1 MHYSSIFKMNLLC
14 SYFDCVLLFRYFFS
28 FKNSYFVSIFLLPA
42 SRPTSEKGGSL
53 PSTYCDFCLGDS
65 IENKKTR
72 MPEELVSCSDCGR
85 SGWWENRT
93 YICNLS
99 VLFF

>member
-1 MHYSSIFKMNLLC
+1 MFY
-14 SYFDCVLLFRYFFS
+14 LFY
-28 FKNSYFVSIFLLPA
+28 FLLPA
-42 SRPTSEKGGSL
+42 PRPTSEKGGSL

-85 SGWWENRT
+85 SGWWENRPSI
-93 YICNLS
+93 YYSFKNCNTIEKTNFGSLMHI
-99 VLFF
+99 L